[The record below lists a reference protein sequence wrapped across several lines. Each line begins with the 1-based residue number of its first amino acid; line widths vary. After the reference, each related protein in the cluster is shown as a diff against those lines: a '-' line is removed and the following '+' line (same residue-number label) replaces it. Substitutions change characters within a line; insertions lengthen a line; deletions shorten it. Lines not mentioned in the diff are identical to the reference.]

1 MKILRLLTPILALL
15 LIITFHQSNAGLE
28 NDGIPIADHYEG
40 GKDSLLAD
48 IHKVLKYPPTA
59 KRNRIQ
65 GTCII
70 HLTMEED
77 GTFTDVKIVKEIGGG
92 CGKAALDAIHAI
104 KTSEKWNFP
113 GYKANYQI
121 PVHFKL

>member
-1 MKILRLLTPILALL
+1 MKLARLLTPIFAFFLTISFLQL
-15 LIITFHQSNAGLE
+15 NAGLE
-28 NDGIPIADHYEG
+28 NDGLPIADHYEG

-48 IHKVLKYPPTA
+48 IHTVLKYPPTA

-65 GTCII
+65 GTCIV

-77 GTFTDVKIVKEIGGG
+77 GTFTDIRIVKEIGGG

-104 KTSEKWNFP
+104 KTSKKWNFP

-121 PVHFKL
+121 PVNFKL